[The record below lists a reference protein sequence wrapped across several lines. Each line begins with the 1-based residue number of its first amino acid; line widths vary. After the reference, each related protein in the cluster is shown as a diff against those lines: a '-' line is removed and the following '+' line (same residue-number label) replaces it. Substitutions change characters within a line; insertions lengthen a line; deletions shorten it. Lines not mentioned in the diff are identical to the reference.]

1 MGVIFRDHYEMI
13 SEEIVFESGLK
24 REIVFEGLETSSNA
38 FISLFNGENFGKTL
52 VNFLATDA
60 SSFQDSTPVAIAT
73 RTIILLLHIDMNKN
87 MWDIVTRAQVCR
99 VICVFQFIMLSLV
112 R

>member
-1 MGVIFRDHYEMI
+1 MI

-87 MWDIVTRAQVCR
+87 MWDIVTRCGTSMSSNMCFPIHNVVTGSIGR
-99 VICVFQFIMLSLV
+99 VYHS
-112 R
+112 